1 MATATPTSNLGR
13 VIEITG
19 PVLVCKFP
27 EESLPP
33 INQALRVVSTG
44 FDLPEPMEV
53 IVEVQ
58 QHLGEGRV
66 KCIAMQATDGL
77 VRGMQAID
85 TGGPI
90 MVPVGNACLGRVM
103 NVVGEPVDK
112 LGPIQTELRSPIRRP
127 APRSACSAAPAWARR
142 SSSWS

>member
-1 MATATPTSNLGR
+1 MATTPAPTATAIGH

-19 PVLVCKFP
+19 PVLVCKF
-27 EESLPP
+27 SDGALPP

-44 FDLPEPMEV
+44 FDVPEP
-53 IVEVQ
+53 IDLIAEVQ

-66 KCIAMQATDGL
+66 KCISMQATDGL

-85 TGGPI
+85 PGGPI
-90 MVPVGNACLGRVM
+90 RVPVGNACLGRVM

-112 LGPIQTELRSPIRRP
+112 LGPIQTDKRNPIRRP
-127 APRSACSAAPAWARR
+127 AP
-142 SSSWS
+142 